1 MNKAQD
7 VFYLSPE
14 VAIPDSYVSKES
26 RLPAEPISSGAP
38 KGSTAPNGRG
48 QRTAVEGPRPAASFV
63 VGSAEQPAVTPGI
76 SDELSQ
82 HLSQLAALIANISE
96 AYTVSIFLA
105 DSAQRTLHLGGF
117 HTLSRDF
124 IADAH
129 IAFGCGLIGWTAEN
143 AVRIS
148 VCPFE
153 HDARTLLCYSKDQD
167 LKSFIAVPI
176 LGKSNELLGVI
187 SCDSKKNYAFA
198 KLTEKILVDCA
209 LQAATLI
216 TLSRKATPASEELDK
231 PQRNVLEQVFDRLNA
246 YEDEGSLL
254 HAVAEIPSEVVKRDA
269 FVVVTTADWGV
280 GPGKFYS
287 SVSENRIGHRLLDMV
302 CRHKKIIS
310 PDRSVHALPVDDIK
324 QRSFL
329 SIPVHVLG
337 REAGSLNLLSRPR
350 EAFTAS
356 QIAALEAIAK
366 VVGRQLERLRL
377 REKYAA
383 TPEGQG
389 LLSWKH
395 FSVHAKNL
403 FTDAEAQKVPLTLL
417 RLSFSNLVSI
427 EEYIGTEGAA
437 SLMTQIIRLAEQTV
451 RPPAIGCSLFGTQ
464 LLVLSECAEAERIT
478 LRLRRLLER
487 INIGDYAKDLRN
499 SAVKLGSM
507 LNQGLEVVSVRY
519 PADGRNL
526 GELTARSR
534 AVLGSETNKQAVGVA
549 ANAGNW

>member
-1 MNKAQD
+1 M
-7 VFYLSPE
+7 
-14 VAIPDSYVSKES
+14 
-26 RLPAEPISSGAP
+26 
-38 KGSTAPNGRG
+38 
-48 QRTAVEGPRPAASFV
+48 
-63 VGSAEQPAVTPGI
+63 
-76 SDELSQ
+76 
-82 HLSQLAALIANISE
+82 
-96 AYTVSIFLA
+96 
-105 DSAQRTLHLGGF
+105 
-117 HTLSRDF
+117 
-124 IADAH
+124 
-129 IAFGCGLIGWTAEN
+129 
-143 AVRIS
+143 
-148 VCPFE
+148 
-153 HDARTLLCYSKDQD
+153 
-167 LKSFIAVPI
+167 
-176 LGKSNELLGVI
+176 
-187 SCDSKKNYAFA
+187 
-198 KLTEKILVDCA
+198 
-209 LQAATLI
+209 
-216 TLSRKATPASEELDK
+216 
-231 PQRNVLEQVFDRLNA
+231 FDRLNA

-329 SIPVHVLG
+329 SIPIHVLG

-403 FTDAEAQKVPLTLL
+403 FADAEAQKAPLTLL
-417 RLSFSNLVSI
+417 RLNFSNLVSI

-437 SLMTQIIRLAEQTV
+437 SLMT
-451 RPPAIGCSLFGTQ
+451 
-464 LLVLSECAEAERIT
+464 
-478 LRLRRLLER
+478 
-487 INIGDYAKDLRN
+487 
-499 SAVKLGSM
+499 
-507 LNQGLEVVSVRY
+507 
-519 PADGRNL
+519 
-526 GELTARSR
+526 
-534 AVLGSETNKQAVGVA
+534 
-549 ANAGNW
+549 